1 VMTPERVGQQNETTA
16 AEIGAASSAR
26 PPGLISACIVP
37 WVDGGEAKNCNT
49 FNAHRITLPEC

>member
-1 VMTPERVGQQNETTA
+1 MMTPERVGQQNETTA

-37 WVDGGEAKNCNT
+37 WVDGRRGKK
-49 FNAHRITLPEC
+49 L